1 MTAFIV
7 SLVILIAGYF
17 IYGKIAERVFGDIDG
32 SRPTPAVTQA
42 DGVDFVVMPTW
53 KVFLIQFLNIAGMG
67 PIFGAIMG
75 VMRLLLIL

>member
-42 DGVDFVVMPTW
+42 DGC
-53 KVFLIQFLNIAGMG
+53 
-67 PIFGAIMG
+67 
-75 VMRLLLIL
+75 LLYTSPSPRDS